1 MPLFSKVNQDR
12 RFFVF
17 YTVFVKELIFQKLII
32 GEYRIFEIERAIIQF
47 SSNANHFIWKV
58 DCFES
63 ISKFTFIMLWLSVCY
78 NDTTLNSQIAVH
90 QKMQCL
96 LPSSAFTCLLINFD
110 NFRVYGE
117 RLQSEFLWYLLL
129 VVKYYA
135 RNYWTLINPL
145 ETSKCLMMQQV
156 KFFVF
161 WFISFEQNRDFSI
174 GNNLLLS
181 FTPSMNISFI
191 SILQISKRK

>member
-1 MPLFSKVNQDR
+1 MTQLWTVKLLFIKRCSAFCLQV
-12 RFFVF
+12 
-17 YTVFVKELIFQKLII
+17 
-32 GEYRIFEIERAIIQF
+32 
-47 SSNANHFIWKV
+47 SSA
-58 DCFES
+58 
-63 ISKFTFIMLWLSVCY
+63 FTC
-78 NDTTLNSQIAVH
+78 H
-90 QKMQCL
+90 
-96 LPSSAFTCLLINFD
+96 AFTCLLINFD

-129 VVKYYA
+129 VVKYYT